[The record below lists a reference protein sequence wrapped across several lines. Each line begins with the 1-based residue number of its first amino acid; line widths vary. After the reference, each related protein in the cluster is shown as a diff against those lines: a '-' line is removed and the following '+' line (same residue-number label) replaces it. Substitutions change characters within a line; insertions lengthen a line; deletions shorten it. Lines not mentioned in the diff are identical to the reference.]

1 MLSIVTSN
9 ESERLRARDR
19 MSSLVNSELDEDI
32 LHVRF
37 DGLGCNAERAGDLFV
52 RLALG
57 NQFENGALAWAQ
69 RFPYAAHLLLGI
81 GPVQRAPTL
90 QAPVDVGSLFFRA
103 RRAFRALPGPLQ
115 PCA

>member
-1 MLSIVTSN
+1 MVSIVTSN

-19 MSSLVNSELDEDI
+19 MSSLVNSKLDEDI

-37 DGLGCNAERAGDLFV
+37 DGLRCNAERAGDLFV

-69 RFPYAAHLLLGI
+69 RFPYAAHLLLRIEVVVTTVTTVFTLADIRDAI
-81 GPVQRAPTL
+81 GV
-90 QAPVDVGSLFFRA
+90 SLLAVR
-103 RRAFRALPGPLQ
+103 
-115 PCA
+115 